1 MNAIR
6 VSFPALVLCA
16 LAACQSSEVPQASA
30 APTAAPSPGSGAA
43 AVELRIDEERIVLRN
58 GLIERS
64 WTHAP
69 LVRTEALTDLRTG
82 KVWSTDD
89 ADFSLSVLG
98 LPLASDNYNL
108 STVGVQSETTASGSV
123 RLTMSLAPTLLG
135 ANLPPNTL
143 ITRTFEMY
151 PGIAGMRVETRIETL
166 VPLVI
171 SGYTLDQ
178 SQPEG
183 DGLNADLHAFRAGA
197 DWREPEWAGP
207 PLVVGDAQ
215 LGTWRK
221 TTSGTDVTE
230 TAEWLSL
237 RDGDDRRLFY
247 VLERNDL
254 PSSVMSFDGGRAR
267 AGVDLA
273 RDIIYLGPLEEQ
285 VHIGNPL
292 GGGVG
297 RTRIVMPGQPLQLE
311 SVFTG
316 VGVDGDDEAWQHY
329 KYLSLRMPRYP
340 RAVTFNSNGVDDN
353 VISTGAKDDMDFATF
368 IVQLETAKAIGIE
381 TFIFDDGWQARSG
394 DWCPDA
400 DVPDEQCTEPRRG
413 SDPKFAPRFPDA
425 EFKAVREQ
433 LEPAGMRLGLWMS
446 PLHFHPSSVTF
457 RENPQWLCL
466 PLSAALL
473 LVNQAQ
479 PYDSSSEAGIVQW
492 NPEAVSL
499 SGKKAIDHIE
509 ERIRI
514 AIESWGVSYFK
525 YDFTA
530 WLDCVGIN
538 TVDMYAYRESFMR
551 MLDRVLADHPDVT
564 IQMDE
569 TNDYRLFPF
578 EALVRG
584 PTWYQ
589 NGSPAPNESLHAN
602 WILTPW
608 VPPHALGRAAL
619 RSGDIEK
626 YSVDYQMAVALLS
639 HISFFND
646 LRDVPAEIIPR
657 IRVWMD
663 YYKAHREDLATL
675 TYSLTDEDP
684 YSGYNW
690 AAFQTWNPERARGVL
705 LVYRQDASDSVRTI
719 RLRNVPAGN
728 YRLLEAPAETTAL
741 NYSAEQLRAGIQV
754 SIPAIHSAR
763 VFRIERLQ

>member
-1 MNAIR
+1 
-6 VSFPALVLCA
+6 
-16 LAACQSSEVPQASA
+16 
-30 APTAAPSPGSGAA
+30 
-43 AVELRIDEERIVLRN
+43 VELRVDDERIVLSN

-64 WTHAP
+64 WTRSP
-69 LVRTEALTDLRTG
+69 LVRTERLVDLRNG
-82 KVWSTDD
+82 KVWSSDD
-89 ADFSLSVLG
+89 ADFSLTVAG
-98 LPLASDNYNL
+98 LPLASDHYTL
-108 STVGVQSETTASGSV
+108 STAGMQSETTASGSV

-143 ITRTFEMY
+143 VTRTFEMY
-151 PGIAGMRVETRIETL
+151 PGIAGLRVETRVETI

-171 SGYTLDQ
+171 TGYTLDQ

-183 DGLNADLHAFRAGA
+183 DGLTADLHAFRAGA

-215 LGTWRK
+215 TGTWRK
-221 TTSGTDVTE
+221 TMSGTDVTE

-237 RDGDDRRLFY
+237 HDASDARLFY

-254 PSSVMSFDGGRAR
+254 PSSVMSFANGRAR

-297 RTRIVMPGQPLQLE
+297 RTRILLPGSPLQLE

-316 VGVDGDDEAWQHY
+316 VGLDADDEAWQHY
-329 KYLSLRMPRYP
+329 KYLSLRMPKYP

-368 IVQLETAKAIGIE
+368 LVQLETAKQIGIE

-400 DVPDEQCTEPRRG
+400 EVPDERCTEPRRG
-413 SDPKFAPRFPDA
+413 TDPKFAPRFPDA
-425 EFKAVREQ
+425 EFKAVRER

-446 PLHFHPSSVTF
+446 PLHFHPQSLTF
-457 RENPQWLCL
+457 RENPEWLCL

-473 LVNQAQ
+473 LANTAQ

-492 NPEAVSL
+492 NPEAV
-499 SGKKAIDHIE
+499 GRGGRKAIDHIE

-514 AIESWGVSYFK
+514 AIEQWGVSYFK
-525 YDFTA
+525 FDFTA

-538 TVDMYAYRESFMR
+538 TVDLYGYRESFMR

-602 WILTPW
+602 WVLTPW

-626 YSVDYQMAVALLS
+626 YSVDYQMSVALLS

-646 LRDVPAEIIPR
+646 LRDVPAEIVPR
-657 IRVWMD
+657 LRTWMD
-663 YYKAHREDLATL
+663 YYKAHREDIATF
-675 TYSLTDEDP
+675 TYPLTDEDP
-684 YSGYNW
+684 YSGDNW
-690 AAFQTWNPERARGVL
+690 AAFQTWNPERGRGAL
-705 LVYRQDASDSVRTI
+705 FVYRQDSSEARRNI

-728 YRLLEAPAETTAL
+728 YRLLEAPAETTVL
-741 NYSAEQLRAGIQV
+741 SYSAEQLRAGID
-754 SIPAIHSAR
+754 IEIAAIHSAR
-763 VFRIERLQ
+763 VFRIERTP